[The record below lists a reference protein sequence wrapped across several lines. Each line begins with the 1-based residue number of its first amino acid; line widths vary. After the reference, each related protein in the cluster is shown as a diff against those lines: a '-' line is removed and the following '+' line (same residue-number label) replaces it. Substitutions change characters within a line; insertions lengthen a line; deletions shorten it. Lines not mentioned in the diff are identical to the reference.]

1 MKDQLVT
8 KKILKWYDLN
18 KRSLPWRKN
27 VSNQKRQ
34 YYTLVSEFMLQQTQ
48 VATVIPYFNR
58 FIKDIPNLTS
68 LAKVQNKKL
77 IKLWEGLGYYSRVRN
92 LKKTAQL
99 VIKNFKGKLPNNF
112 EDLVINI
119 SSKIQSGKTIIDV
132 CSVKVFP
139 KQVMIDNLPA
149 ETDIIATHPLFGPD
163 SLKDSGSVMTM
174 EAVRDSSERYNF
186 WKNYFESQNI
196 TIEEISAEEHDMMAA
211 RSQGLTHFV
220 GRIIDDFGT
229 NQTRIDTEGY
239 KALHKLV
246 SQTCND
252 TWDLFEDIQ
261 NYNPYTEKMISE
273 LNGSFKKISEII
285 EK

>member
-1 MKDQLVT
+1 MNKVSIIGFGRFGAMLHSLLSKGFEVDV
-8 KKILKWYDLN
+8 YDKNSINNPEINEVSLEEALN
-18 KRSLPWRKN
+18 N
-27 VSNQKRQ
+27 E
-34 YYTLVSEFMLQQTQ
+34 T
-48 VATVIPYFNR
+48 I
-58 FIKDIPNLTS
+58 FISVPIRD
-68 LAKVQNKKL
+68 
-77 IKLWEGLGYYSRVRN
+77 
-92 LKKTAQL
+92 
-99 VIKNFKGKLPNNF
+99 F
-112 EDLVINI
+112 EDLIVEI
-119 SSKIQSGKTIIDV
+119 SDKIVPGKTIIDV

-139 KQVMIDNLPA
+139 KQVMSNKLPS

-174 EAVRDSSERYNF
+174 ESVRNSFDRYDF

-246 SQTCND
+246 NQTCND
-252 TWDLFEDIQ
+252 SWELFEDIQ
-261 NYNPYTEKMISE
+261 NYNPFTEKMITE
-273 LNGSFKKISEII
+273 LNVSFKKISEII

>member
-1 MKDQLVT
+1 MNKVSIIGFGRFGAMLHALLT
-8 KKILKWYDLN
+8 KGFEVDVYDKNPVDNEEVNEVSLEEALKND
-18 KRSLPWRKN
+18 
-27 VSNQKRQ
+27 
-34 YYTLVSEFMLQQTQ
+34 T
-48 VATVIPYFNR
+48 I
-58 FIKDIPNLTS
+58 FIAVPIRD
-68 LAKVQNKKL
+68 
-77 IKLWEGLGYYSRVRN
+77 
-92 LKKTAQL
+92 
-99 VIKNFKGKLPNNF
+99 F
-112 EDLVINI
+112 EDLVVDI
-119 SSKIQSGKTIIDV
+119 STRIQSGKTIIDV

-139 KQVMIDNLPA
+139 KKVMVDNLP
-149 ETDIIATHPLFGPD
+149 EKTDIIATHPLFGPD

-174 EAVRDSSERYNF
+174 EAVRNSFERYNF

-196 TIEEISAEEHDMMAA
+196 IIEEISADDHDMMAA

-220 GRIIDDFGT
+220 GRVIDDFGT

-246 SQTCND
+246 NQTCND
-252 TWDLFEDIQ
+252 SWDLFEDIQ

>member
-1 MKDQLVT
+1 MNKVSIIGFGRFGAMLHSLLSKGFEVDVYD
-8 KKILKWYDLN
+8 KNPIDNSEVNEVSFEEVLKND
-18 KRSLPWRKN
+18 
-27 VSNQKRQ
+27 
-34 YYTLVSEFMLQQTQ
+34 T
-48 VATVIPYFNR
+48 I
-58 FIKDIPNLTS
+58 FIAVPIRD
-68 LAKVQNKKL
+68 
-77 IKLWEGLGYYSRVRN
+77 
-92 LKKTAQL
+92 
-99 VIKNFKGKLPNNF
+99 F

-220 GRIIDDFGT
+220 GRVIDDFGT